1 MMQNI
6 EDYQFIQEL
15 KNLKFIEK
23 IYLYG
28 SRAKGNNSERSDID
42 LAISCPQATDLEW
55 LQVSEIIENADTLLK
70 IDFLRLDEIRET
82 NKIKENILR
91 EGIIL

>member
-1 MMQNI
+1 MQNI

>member
-1 MMQNI
+1 MQNI

-42 LAISCPQATDLEW
+42 LAISCPQATDHEW